1 MEILAQLGL
10 TPNEIKI
17 YETLLEYKECS
28 IWDISTRA
36 GIHRRNV
43 YDAIQRLIDKGLA
56 FQILPK
62 TKLTYAPVH
71 PSKLREILNE
81 KVADLEDL
89 LPKLIRDFDRKNN
102 SLAIYVF
109 KGVGG
114 LKNYI
119 NLILK
124 TKKDLHTIGGK
135 GTWFDPRIASFAK
148 RADKKYKDLKIKAK
162 VVYDYEFKEQ
172 VDALKII
179 GGDYKFLPAKYSS
192 NFQVDIF
199 GDYVAIYSGVN
210 IRSLQRDI
218 TIFIL
223 KDKTLSE
230 DYIKWFNFMWD
241 FLPDHKKSR
250 S

>member
-17 YETLLEYKECS
+17 YETLIEYKECS
-28 IWDISTRA
+28 IWEISTRA

-56 FQILPK
+56 FQVLPK
-62 TKLTYAPVH
+62 AKLTYAPVH
-71 PSKLREILNE
+71 PSKLRELLDE
-81 KVADLEDL
+81 KTADLEEL
-89 LPKLIRDFDRKNN
+89 LPKLIKNFEKIN
-102 SLAIYVF
+102 NPFGVYIF

-124 TKKDLHTIGGK
+124 TKKDLYTIGGK

-148 RADKKYKDLKIKAK
+148 RADKKYKALKIKAK
-162 VVYDYEFKEQ
+162 VIYDAEFKEE
-172 VDALKII
+172 VEALKIV
-179 GGDYKFLPAKYSS
+179 GGEYKFLPSKYSS

-199 GDYVAIYSGVN
+199 GNYVAIYSGVN

-230 DYIKWFNFMWD
+230 DYMKWFEFMWD
-241 FLPDHKKSR
+241 FLPKEKIK
-250 S
+250 